1 MNRTALFVCL
11 CVRCMGQGTLRQGG
25 YRIKAQQCG
34 ACTFT
39 SIQVLFSHFMSYSR
53 YFFMYFCLRQ
63 KASVP
68 HRDEH
73 EKSLTG
79 CVMGNFAK

>member
-1 MNRTALFVCL
+1 
-11 CVRCMGQGTLRQGG
+11 
-25 YRIKAQQCG
+25 
-34 ACTFT
+34 
-39 SIQVLFSHFMSYSR
+39 
-53 YFFMYFCLRQ
+53 MYFCLRQ

>member
-1 MNRTALFVCL
+1 
-11 CVRCMGQGTLRQGG
+11 
-25 YRIKAQQCG
+25 
-34 ACTFT
+34 
-39 SIQVLFSHFMSYSR
+39 
-53 YFFMYFCLRQ
+53 MYFCLRQ

-79 CVMGNFAK
+79 CVMGILQNDAV